1 MSLADMF
8 LGELEAEAPTTR
20 SMLSRVPEGR
30 PDWKPHPKSMNL
42 QYLASHLAQL
52 PEWVTM
58 TIRETGLDVMPKPGS
73 PIRLTTLMTTKELLD
88 TFDAK
93 LAEARTVLAS
103 ATDEQMQE
111 VWTLRA
117 GEQVLLQQPRVAVL
131 RSMVFNHMV
140 HHRAQLGVYLRLND
154 IAIPPSYGPS
164 ADEMPAFAPP
174 ELAAKR
180 NADRAAAAA
189 AAAKVG
195 AAAGAAQ

>member
-30 PDWKPHPKSMNL
+30 PDWKPHAKSMNL

-58 TIRETGLDVMPKPGS
+58 TIREPGLDVMPKPGANMRV
-73 PIRLTTLMTTKELLD
+73 PTLMTTKELVE

-93 LAEARTVLAS
+93 LAEARAVLAS
-103 ATDEQMQE
+103 ATDAQMQE
-111 VWTLRA
+111 IWTLRA
-117 GEQVLLQQPRVAVL
+117 GDHVLLQQPRVAVL

-164 ADEMPAFAPP
+164 ADEMPSFAPP
-174 ELAAKR
+174 GLKEQRDAA
-180 NADRAAAAA
+180 RAAAGLA
-189 AAAKVG
+189 
-195 AAAGAAQ
+195 